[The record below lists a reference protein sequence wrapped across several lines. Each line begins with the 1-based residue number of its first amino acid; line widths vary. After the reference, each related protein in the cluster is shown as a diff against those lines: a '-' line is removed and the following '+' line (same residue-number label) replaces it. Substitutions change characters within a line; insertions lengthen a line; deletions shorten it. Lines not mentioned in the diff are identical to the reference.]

1 MIPKFVRKKF
11 AGVQQPLGRW
21 ILRHVVE
28 FVVLSP
34 AILVTWLW
42 LKIRHKEVLIVGQ
55 FANNISNFLAP
66 LEPELRRRKLDPAA
80 LKRAVVLNL
89 ATDANAQI
97 RKMYDR
103 IVKIYGSESPLK
115 RRLI

>member
-42 LKIRHKEVLIVGQ
+42 LKIRHKEVLIVGIGTSSITA
-55 FANNISNFLAP
+55 FIMP
-66 LEPELRRRKLDPAA
+66 LEVVLRRRTSSGLGTKTLI
-80 LKRAVVLNL
+80 VLNL
-89 ATDANAQI
+89 SVDSNTQI
-97 RKMYDR
+97 RRMYDR
-103 IVKIYGSESPLK
+103 VVRIYGE
-115 RRLI
+115 RRRFRCS